1 MVYKERTESIVIRII
16 KLLQSRNELKEKQY
30 CSNLIKGYEGEVLF
44 DSYTNKLEC
53 ECLVIND
60 LLLQYNN
67 TTFQIDTLLITPDK
81 LYIFE
86 VKNYEGDY
94 YFESDIL
101 YKKPKKEVSNPL
113 NQLHRSESL
122 LRQML
127 QSYGFTM
134 QIQAYVVFVNPAFT
148 LYQAS
153 LTKPIIFPT
162 QLHAFFQNLNKSTAK
177 LNKNHQVLADK
188 LLSLHMEES
197 PYRTLPKYKYSDLRK
212 GICCVNCGSLSVNV
226 VGRKCICSGCGHEE
240 LVNDAVIRSV
250 EELKL
255 LFAEYKITTNLVQEW
270 CRIVDSKKRIQRI
283 LDKSYKAVSN
293 NRWTYYE

>member
-16 KLLQSRNELKEKQY
+16 KLLQRRNELKEKQY

-44 DSYTNKLEC
+44 DSYTKKLEC
-53 ECLVIND
+53 ECFVIND

-67 TTFQIDTLLITPDK
+67 TTFQIDTLVITPDK

-122 LRQML
+122 LRQLL
-127 QSYGFTM
+127 QSYGFTIP
-134 QIQAYVVFVNPAFT
+134 IQAYVVFVNPAFT
-148 LYQAS
+148 LYQAP

-177 LNKNHQVLADK
+177 LNKKHKVLADK
-188 LLSLHMEES
+188 LVSLHVEES

-212 GICCVNCGSLSVNV
+212 GICCVNCGSFSVNV
-226 VGRKCICSGCGHEE
+226 VGRKCICQNCGKEE
-240 LVNDAVIRSV
+240 MVVDAVKRSTD
-250 EELKL
+250 ELKM
-255 LFAEYKITTNLVQEW
+255 LFPELKITTNIIHDW
-270 CRIVDSKKRIQRI
+270 CKVVESKRRIGRI
-283 LDKSYKAVSN
+283 LDKFYHKN
-293 NRWTYYE
+293 GLHQWTYYD